1 MLGNLK
7 NPPEPFKD
15 VIETH
20 FRLKANSIIKQLDK
34 WLPMDDG
41 NSTNGVNNGGYSVLP
56 GNSGNAFQRD
66 VTELKTLLRNL
77 SGSRSG
83 S

>member
-34 WLPMDDG
+34 WLTMDDG
-41 NSTNGVNNGGYSVLP
+41 NPTNGMNNGGYSNIP
-56 GNSGNAFQRD
+56 GNSGSAFQKD
-66 VTELKTLLRNL
+66 AAELKTMLGNFAAA
-77 SGSRSG
+77 RS
-83 S
+83 